1 MSAYFRSLVTVGFS
15 LCLAGAPARSNEK
28 KEETIENPYYKFW
41 SGSKV
46 GATSVSLETTKFSNA
61 DSKQWT
67 PEGVNEKRITYK
79 LVEVN
84 EKRVV
89 VEMVVT
95 EREFLGFVQSA
106 PTRYIYPA
114 KIRQEHLERFLQ
126 STGAKT
132 GEETVK
138 CADKELKVKT
148 VSGTIKGSGGEET
161 EYKIWLSD
169 EVPGSIVK
177 KVRTTRQKGE
187 VIAETTIVL
196 ESYKKAE

>member
-1 MSAYFRSLVTVGFS
+1 MSMYLRSLVTVGFL
-15 LCLAGAPARSNEK
+15 LCLAGVSARSEEK
-28 KEETIENPYYKFW
+28 KEETVENPYYMFW
-41 SGSKV
+41 NGSKV
-46 GATSVSLETTKFSNA
+46 GSTTVSLETTKFGNA

-67 PEGVNEKRITYK
+67 PEGVSEKRITYK
-79 LVEVN
+79 LVETN
-84 EKRVV
+84 DKHVV

-114 KIRQEHLERFLQ
+114 KVRKEYLDRFLQ

-148 VSGTIKGSGGEET
+148 VAGTIKGSGGEET

-169 EVPGSIVK
+169 EVPGSVVK
-177 KVRTTRQKGE
+177 KVRTTKNKGE
-187 VIAETTIVL
+187 VVAETTIVL
-196 ESYKKAE
+196 ESYKKAP